1 MATIEKTK
9 ITVTATIN
17 APVEKV
23 WSLWTDPR
31 HIVHWNNAQDD
42 WHTTNAENDLRV
54 GGKFLSRMEAR
65 DGSTGFDFEGEYTRV
80 ILLKQ
85 IVYTLGDGR
94 IVQVSFTENGK
105 ETLVA
110 ETFEAEQT
118 YTPELQKQGW
128 QAILNNFKKYVE
140 NKTIS

>member
-9 ITVTATIN
+9 ITVAATIN
-17 APVEKV
+17 APVEQV

-31 HIVHWNNAQDD
+31 HIVHWNHASDD
-42 WHTTNAENDLRV
+42 WHTTKSENDLRV
-54 GGKFLSRMEAR
+54 GGKFLSHMEAR

-80 ILLKQ
+80 VLLKQ
-85 IVYTLGDGR
+85 IIYTLGDGR
-94 IVQVSFTENGK
+94 NVQISFSENGK

-110 ETFEAEQT
+110 ETFEAEHT

-128 QAILNNFKKYVE
+128 QAILNNFKKYAE
-140 NKTIS
+140 NQPIS